1 MKSISDY
8 DSYLKL
14 IDNTC
19 EYENLLSIK
28 KTLDVLVDRDKSNLT
43 NFQAIVEQL
52 DGLLKY
58 DILKLIGVEFSKD
71 DDQKTVAQA
80 KKEAEIQ
87 QEVSETKHAYYSIVK
102 DWDNIIADAKIINQL
117 LVLCLQ
123 HKNDIEHETLKA
135 SHRIQQFMTIQDM
148 TALKEDFIQRLQAD
162 LGSQG
167 VDFSRFTSKT
177 HQKIQVANQD
187 SAIIEA
193 QRQAELKAQA
203 EIEKARLQAEL
214 EEKARE
220 EAEIKARAEA
230 LERAKLQAELEEE
243 RRKVAEAEERAKAEA
258 IRQAELKAQ
267 AEEEAKRK
275 AGKHTSL
282 RPNQND
288 MALQCPKCGKEYPS
302 HYTVCLKDG
311 SKLVS
316 IHKNFSI

>member
-102 DWDNIIADAKIINQL
+102 DWDNIIANAKIINQL

-148 TALKEDFIQRLQAD
+148 ATLKEDFIRRLQAD

-167 VDFSRFTSKT
+167 VDFSRFTSKV
-177 HQKIQVANQD
+177 HQKTEINQNN
-187 SAIIEA
+187 AIIEA

-203 EIEKARLQAEL
+203 EIEQAKFRAEC

-275 AGKHTSL
+275 SGKHTSL

-288 MALQCPKCGKEYPS
+288 MVLQCPKCGKEYPS